1 MTLMK
6 GFLFWPVC
14 NKPAA
19 KTARSAVGGCC
30 SVSLSRGLREF
41 GDPELESKRE
51 S

>member
-1 MTLMK
+1 MK
-6 GFLFWPVC
+6 NLIFGPVC

-41 GDPELESKRE
+41 GDPELDSKRE